1 MATAQA
7 TPVRP
12 ARAGARR
19 GPLAALRDRPAA
31 GKLLLLALAAVILVP
46 LVHSRW
52 GGGIW
57 PDALTADLSAPLGE
71 VTDWIVSNRDNHPLF
86 LYFFGHISN
95 AVVLSVRGV
104 YLILLAL
111 GWAGVTVLAAAV
123 AWRVAG
129 IRLAL
134 TAAVSFLVCGLLGMW
149 VPTMQ
154 TLALMVVAVLA
165 SVVLGLLLGLAA
177 GLSDRTFRVLRPVLD
192 TMQVLPAFAYLLP
205 VVLIFGIG
213 VPGAVLATVVYAA
226 PPMARL
232 TALGLRGADAGVM
245 EAVASLGA
253 TGKQRLLTARLPLAR
268 KELLLGLNQTIMMAL
283 SMAVIASVI
292 GAGGLG
298 DRVYQALSSVD
309 VGAALAAGIPIVLL
323 AVVLDRTTE
332 AAGRRIGAEPTGP
345 ALLRGWRGWTLA
357 ALATAVV
364 AFVGR
369 ATDGRVW
376 PEDVTVAIAGP
387 VNTAKDWM
395 VDHLYTGVPV
405 VGGTADLAAHFTS
418 GVLNP
423 LRSGLTGLPWWSVL
437 LIVAALA
444 WTIGTWRTA
453 ATAVLA
459 MAAIGVLGVWE
470 PSMDTL
476 SQVLAAVAVTLVL
489 GFGIAIG
496 AARSE
501 RLERLLRPVLDVFQT
516 MPQFVYLIPVVA
528 LFGVGRAPAA
538 AAAVVYALPAVVRI
552 TTQGLRGVDPA
563 AMECARSLGATTG
576 QQLRQVQLPLA
587 RPSLLLA
594 VNQAVV
600 LVLAVVIIGGLVGSG
615 ALGYEVVLGLAQGD
629 LATGV
634 DAEDGAHRD
643 LLRQR
648 GHLLLDVDPFT
659 VRPGVGQLHRGAR
672 HGGRVRLDLLGP
684 HRGLHQRTF
693 APPVP
698 APRHDDPVAHHRP
711 ERDAE
716 PGLVEG
722 ALRLGE
728 QLAYAL
734 RVGDEHAPVAPEPP
748 AHHVPVPPQE
758 FEEGEGVLPE
768 LRQVPEQRQPPGARY
783 ERMAARRGVELR
795 AGLRGHRKDSAP
807 WGAPRG
813 GAQSFEPHRT

>member
-7 TPVRP
+7 TTRTASGPP
-12 ARAGARR
+12 GS
-19 GPLAALRDRPAA
+19 GPLAALRGRPAL
-31 GKLLLLALAAVILVP
+31 GKILLLLVIAAVAVP
-46 LVHSRW
+46 LAHARW
-52 GGGIW
+52 GGGVW
-57 PDALTADLSAPLGE
+57 PGALTVDLSGPLGE
-71 VTDWIVSNRDNHPLF
+71 VNDWIIGNRDSHPLF

-104 YLILLAL
+104 YLALLAL
-111 GWAGVTVLAAAV
+111 GWAGVTALAALV
-123 AWRVAG
+123 AWRTAG
-129 IRLAL
+129 WRLAL
-134 TAAVSFLVCGLLGMW
+134 TAGLSFLVCGLLGMW

-154 TLALMVVAVLA
+154 TLALMTVAVLA

-205 VVLIFGIG
+205 VVLVFGIG

-253 TGKQRLLTARLPLAR
+253 TGRQRLLSARLPLAR

-332 AAGRRIGAEPTGP
+332 AAGRRIGTEPTGP
-345 ALLRGWRGWTLA
+345 EALRGVRGWGLA
-357 ALATAVV
+357 ALIAAVV
-364 AFVGR
+364 AVVGR
-369 ATDGRVW
+369 FTGGRVW
-376 PEDVTVAIAGP
+376 PEDGVVPIAEP

-395 VDHLYTGVPV
+395 VDHLYTGIPV
-405 VGGTADLAAHFTS
+405 IGGTADWAAHFTNWI
-418 GVLNP
+418 LNP
-423 LRSGLTGLPWWSVL
+423 LRSGLQGLPWWGVL

-453 ATAVLA
+453 LTAVLA
-459 MAAIGVLGVWE
+459 MAAIGVLGVWDL
-470 PSMDTL
+470 SMDTL
-476 SQVLAAVAVTLVL
+476 SQVIAAVAVTLVL
-489 GFGIAIG
+489 GFGIAVG
-496 AARSE
+496 AARSA

-563 AMECARSLGATTG
+563 AMECARSLGATSG

-587 RPSLLLA
+587 RPALLLA
-594 VNQAVV
+594 VNQGVV

-615 ALGYEVVLGLAQGD
+615 ALGYEVVFGLAQGD
-629 LATGV
+629 LATGLV
-634 DAEDGAHRD
+634 AGAAIVCLGLMLDRVTQPTAR
-643 LLRQR
+643 RQR
-648 GHLLLDVDPFT
+648 K
-659 VRPGVGQLHRGAR
+659 
-672 HGGRVRLDLLGP
+672 
-684 HRGLHQRTF
+684 
-693 APPVP
+693 
-698 APRHDDPVAHHRP
+698 
-711 ERDAE
+711 E
-716 PGLVEG
+716 
-722 ALRLGE
+722 
-728 QLAYAL
+728 
-734 RVGDEHAPVAPEPP
+734 
-748 AHHVPVPPQE
+748 
-758 FEEGEGVLPE
+758 
-768 LRQVPEQRQPPGARY
+768 
-783 ERMAARRGVELR
+783 
-795 AGLRGHRKDSAP
+795 S
-807 WGAPRG
+807 
-813 GAQSFEPHRT
+813 